1 MASRLVRG
9 EDGKVV
15 CPWCGVATEYWL
27 EHDED
32 GFLQVMA
39 QPACEHLDD
48 AEWEAM
54 KDGRVEVVAYNP
66 DADE

>member
-9 EDGKVV
+9 ADGKVV
-15 CPWCGVATEYWL
+15 CPWCGVETEYWL

-32 GFLQVMA
+32 GFLQPMA
-39 QPACEHLDD
+39 QPACEHLED
-48 AEWEAM
+48 AEWEVM
-54 KDGRVEVVAYNP
+54 NDDRVEVVAYNP